1 MIRAALGAV
10 LDLCRQQR
18 AKSKVKTQTKAQNP
32 PAAAPSNLSHSR
44 LGLIRLLSKIENSL

>member
-18 AKSKVKTQTKAQNP
+18 AKRKVKTQTKAQNP